1 MHSSCREIVAGNAK
15 NWRAGVAILAFS
27 LIGCKTQEP
36 PPGPP
41 RLVPTKGTITHEGKP
56 LAGAI
61 VVFNPT
67 GTEGALSIGQTDG
80 EGKFE
85 LSHMNF
91 PGCGPGDYKVAVTR
105 KVKRDG
111 VPITLSESSAQS
123 IPAEVMR
130 AQEVIPDNYSN
141 LGKTE
146 LTAKVGPSG
155 GEFVFD
161 LKGPMLEPKFEDEST
176 PAKPAANPPALTE
189 KEKNDTKMP

>member
-1 MHSSCREIVAGNAK
+1 MNAYCRDRVTGHWRS
-15 NWRAGVAILAFS
+15 WRAGAALLAFS
-27 LIGCKTQEP
+27 LFACKTEEP

-41 RLVPTKGTITHEGKP
+41 KLVPTKGTITHEGKP

-67 GTEGALSIGQTDG
+67 GTVGALSIGQTDA

-130 AQEVIPDNYSN
+130 AQEVIPANYSD

-146 LTAKVGPSG
+146 LTAKVSETG
-155 GEFVFD
+155 GEFAFD
-161 LKGPMLEPKFEDEST
+161 LKGPLLEPKFEDEGQ
-176 PAKPAANPPALTE
+176 KPATPSPVPALTD
-189 KEKNDTKMP
+189 KEKKETRMP